1 MDNMRFSV
9 VKNLPIPKGMD
20 EAHQGRNAIYPFR
33 EMDLGDCIRFEAE
46 GSSDSSYR
54 KIYNS
59 ARSHMRRTGCPY
71 EFRFARIDDR
81 TFGCWKVDRDA
92 EGSGKPERRR
102 RRTALEIDS
111 IPVETLKGALQ
122 DEGTVAGAAR
132 RVGISPRTF
141 MRLVEKLGIR

>member
-9 VKNLPIPKGMD
+9 VKNLPIPKGESD
-20 EAHQGRNAIYPFR
+20 GHQGRNAIYPFR

-46 GSSDSSYR
+46 SSSDSAYR

-59 ARSHMRRTGCPY
+59 ARSHMRRSGCPY

-81 TFGCWKVDRDA
+81 TFGCWKVDREA
-92 EGSGKPERRR
+92 AGSGKRERRR

-111 IPVETLKGALQ
+111 IPVEKLKQALQ

-132 RVGISPRTF
+132 KLGLSPRTLV
-141 MRLVEKLGIR
+141 RLVEKLGIR